1 MQHCGRQGVRNLWG
15 MINFVFNKVDYS
27 RIKELG
33 PDQAAAEWLVRCGA
47 VVKFK
52 NMDKWSTDY
61 NCLPRGTSGQF
72 FIEEV
77 DATDSSIMHVG
88 FDYFIGVNHLRS
100 LKLHHCTYLKNTC
113 LGRLDILKD
122 SLEELQLSSCGDV
135 TDAGVVSLHKLINLK
150 HLFLCDL
157 PGIKDMDSILKT
169 LGTAL
174 PQCEIRYLSLEG
186 NKDLKKLGIDKESFR

>member
-1 MQHCGRQGVRNLWG
+1 M
-15 MINFVFNKVDYS
+15 DYS

-88 FDYFIGVNHLRS
+88 FDYFSEYFATRDWTHLV
-100 LKLHHCTYLKNTC
+100 TTQN
-113 LGRLDILKD
+113 IL
-122 SLEELQLSSCGDV
+122 
-135 TDAGVVSLHKLINLK
+135 A
-150 HLFLCDL
+150 
-157 PGIKDMDSILKT
+157 
-169 LGTAL
+169 
-174 PQCEIRYLSLEG
+174 
-186 NKDLKKLGIDKESFR
+186 